1 MVDCR
6 KYFTISCFDICY
18 KLNRSCTPDQ
28 TAKFSSKTDKSIFS
42 KLNVLRAISKKLDT
56 HKSAVP
62 DGFHPLVIKSC
73 SQSFVK
79 ALSLIFQTSF
89 ETGIV
94 PEMWKIANISP
105 IFKKGLKSDPANYRP
120 ISLTAVP
127 CKIMDRMVR
136 DEMMAHL
143 MV

>member
-1 MVDCR
+1 M
-6 KYFTISCFDICY
+6 
-18 KLNRSCTPDQ
+18 
-28 TAKFSSKTDKSIFS
+28 
-42 KLNVLRAISKKLDT
+42 
-56 HKSAVP
+56 
-62 DGFHPLVIKSC
+62 
-73 SQSFVK
+73 
-79 ALSLIFQTSF
+79 ALSLIFQASF

-136 DEMMAHL
+136 DEMMAHFTKNGMISDQQHGFVEKKSCL
-143 MV
+143 TNLLETIDAITNAMEEGSRVLLIFLDFAKAFDKVCHRSLK